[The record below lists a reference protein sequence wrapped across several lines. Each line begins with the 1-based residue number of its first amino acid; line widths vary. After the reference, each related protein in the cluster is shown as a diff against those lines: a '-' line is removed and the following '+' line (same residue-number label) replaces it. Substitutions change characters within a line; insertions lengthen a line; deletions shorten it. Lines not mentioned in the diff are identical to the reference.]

1 MFKRTR
7 ISSCALLAL
16 GTALMF
22 STPVFAQTAE
32 GSLYGTAAG
41 GTAVTIVNAETGQS
55 RQIKADPD
63 GTFTFSKLPPGKYRV
78 SAGGVMREVNVAI
91 GSGTQVSLVATDAQR
106 IEVTGARVRS
116 SIDVSSVESN
126 SVFTQEQIQALPVV
140 RDVKAVA
147 LLAPGTVK
155 GDGGLADGNAP
166 PSFGGASIAENGFYI
181 NGFDVTNIRNFLSY
195 AELPFDAISQTQV
208 KTGGYGVEYGRSL
221 GGVVSI
227 VTKRGTNEWK
237 GGGAVYWSPEKLRS
251 DGKNVL
257 SREPDEP
264 DTYYVFREK
273 DTEGFLSYNI
283 YGGGPIIKDK
293 LFVYGLVEGR
303 NDTSNDFDQT
313 ISTKEKSD
321 RPNGL
326 LKVDWILTDKHQ
338 LEFTGITTKKT
349 VKVTDYTN
357 AVRNST
363 TNDGTG
369 AASTIELGGSVLIG
383 KYTGYLT
390 DNLTVSALVGKV
402 KDQQPETY
410 GARADAVNCP
420 VVLEVNLDEIGCW
433 APPFPSIG
441 GPDPNGPPLDTDTR
455 KAGRLDL
462 EYALGSHTIRGGLDY
477 QKFTSVSNG
486 GSTFT
491 GGVYHR
497 YFVTPASGIIN
508 GVPGNTPGQEY
519 VRSRIINS
527 TSGAYEVENSA
538 YYIEDSWKVNKNWL
552 LYGGLRW
559 ESFNN
564 KNGDGVSFVEAN
576 NLLAPRLGFALD
588 LNGDAQTKIYGNAG
602 RYYIPVASNTNIRA
616 TRGELFTTDF
626 YNYSG
631 RAPVTAAPLNTVKIG
646 NTLFSGDGS
655 IPDPRTIADTGLKP
669 MSQDEFILG
678 IQQALSK
685 GWTVGAKGV
694 YRKVN
699 DGMDDFCG
707 HYAWDN
713 YAADNGF
720 TNFDSGTTATCIL
733 MNPGRAAT
741 IALDLENNGTYTP
754 TTVPASYFNLAKY
767 ERTYQA
773 LELTADRPFDGKWG
787 LGGSYVWSQSKGT
800 AEGYVSSTIDQDD
813 AGITQDFDYGSF
825 TDGSNGYLPN
835 DRRHVIKLFG
845 LYGITDDWRIGGSA
859 TIASGRPKSCIGFV
873 PPTVPDYS
881 DSQGGSGGYTSA
893 SSYYCLNDAGE
904 TVLTQRGAA
913 GRTPWSYTIDMSV
926 AYTPK
931 LAQGKLTLQ
940 MDIFNLFNSQK
951 VVESNEVRDYSR
963 GTSGTPPGQISQNY
977 DLPQRFQDPRAVR
990 LTARYEF

>member
-7 ISSCALLAL
+7 INSCALLAL

-41 GTAVTIVNAETGQS
+41 GTAVTIVNAETGLS

-140 RDVKAVA
+140 RDVKSVA

-155 GDGGLADGNAP
+155 GDGGLTDGNAP
-166 PSFGGASIAENGFYI
+166 PSFGGASVAENGFYI
-181 NGFDVTNIRNFLSY
+181 NGFDVTNIRNFTSY

-237 GGGAVYWSPEKLRS
+237 GGGAVYWQPEELRS

-264 DTYYVFREK
+264 GVYYQFREK
-273 DTEGFLSYNI
+273 DKEGFLSYNI

-303 NDTSNDFDQT
+303 NDTTNDFGLN
-313 ISTKEKSD
+313 ISSKEKSN

-326 LKVDWILTDKHQ
+326 LKVDWIITDKHQ
-338 LEFTGITTKKT
+338 LEFTGITTKKEVT
-349 VKVTDYTN
+349 ATDYTN
-357 AVRNST
+357 AVPYST
-363 TNDGTG
+363 TNDGAG
-369 AASTIELGGSVLIG
+369 NVSTIESGGEVLIG

-390 DNLTVSALVGKV
+390 DNLSLSMLVGQA
-402 KDQQPETY
+402 KDQQAKTY
-410 GARADAVNCP
+410 GFRASAGNCP
-420 VVLEVNLDEIGCW
+420 VVYEPPGATYTGCW
-433 APPFPSIG
+433 AEPFPSEG
-441 GPDPNGPPLDTDTR
+441 GPDPAGPPVDTDVR
-455 KAGRLDL
+455 KAARLDL

-477 QKFTSVSNG
+477 QKFTSEANG
-486 GSTFT
+486 GSVYSGGAYYRYFVDAT
-491 GGVYHR
+491 GGV
-497 YFVTPASGIIN
+497 T
-508 GVPGNTPGQEY
+508 GVPGQPW
-519 VRSRIINS
+519 VRERYFLS

-564 KNGDGVSFVEAN
+564 KNSDGVSFVEAN
-576 NLLAPRLGFALD
+576 NLLAPRVGFALD
-588 LNGDAQTKIYGNAG
+588 LNGDARTKIYGNAG

-616 TRGELFTTDF
+616 TRGETNGENGWLYT
-626 YNYSG
+626 G
-631 RAPVTAAPLNTVKIG
+631 RDPVTQAPLNLVPVYANPNGTGDIPNPATV
-646 NTLFSGDGS
+646 S
-655 IPDPRTIADTGLKP
+655 DTGLSP

-678 IQQALSK
+678 IQQALTQ

-707 HYAWDN
+707 HYPYDN

-720 TNFDSGTTATCIL
+720 TNFDSHSTASCIL

-741 IALDLENNGTYTP
+741 VAVDWENNGTFTP
-754 TTVPASYFNLAKY
+754 TTIPASYFGLAQY
-767 ERTYQA
+767 ERTYKA
-773 LELTADRPFDGKWG
+773 IELTADRPFDGKWG

-800 AEGYVSSTIDQDD
+800 AEGYVSSSIDQDD
-813 AGITQDFDYGSF
+813 AGITQDFDFGSF

-845 LYGITDDWRIGGSA
+845 LYGITDQWRIGGAA

-873 PPTVPDYS
+873 PSTVPDYE
-881 DSQGGSGGYTSA
+881 DSINGSSAYTTA

-913 GRTPWSYTIDMSV
+913 GRTPWTATFDMSL

-931 LAQGKLTLQ
+931 LAQGNLTLQ
-940 MDIFNLFNSQK
+940 MDIFNLFNSQQ
-951 VVESNEVRDYSR
+951 VVETNEVRDYSQATTA
-963 GTSGTPPGQISQNY
+963 GAPPRRISQNY
-977 DLPQRFQDPRAVR
+977 DLPQRWQAPRAVR